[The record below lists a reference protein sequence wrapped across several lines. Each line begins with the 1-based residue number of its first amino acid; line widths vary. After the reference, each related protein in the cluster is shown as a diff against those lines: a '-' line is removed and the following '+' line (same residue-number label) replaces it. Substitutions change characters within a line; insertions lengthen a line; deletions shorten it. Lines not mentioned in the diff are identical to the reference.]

1 MTDSKDILKKFVT
14 TCTVT
19 FKAFDYRC
27 ELAKSSATIWNFVA
41 TNNSGE
47 KVYAVYCAPRLDKS
61 KSLIKLAR
69 KKIKGNMRLVVVTQ
83 THNEEELEISR
94 EDGYA
99 LVTLESL
106 NKYGEEMIE
115 IRAKE
120 ASSGEDSDALA
131 SSREKVF

>member
-1 MTDSKDILKKFVT
+1 MSDPKAIIKKFIT
-14 TCTVT
+14 TCTVS

-27 ELAKSSATIWNFVA
+27 ELSKSTATIWNFVA
-41 TNNSGE
+41 SSPNGE
-47 KVYAVYCAPRLDKS
+47 KVYAVYCAPRLEKAR
-61 KSLIKLAR
+61 SLIKIA
-69 KKIKGNMRLVVVTQ
+69 KKKMKGNMRLVVVTQ
-83 THNEEELEISR
+83 SHTDEELENSR

-99 LVTLESL
+99 LVAIDTL

-120 ASSGEDSDALA
+120 AEATEDINPLA